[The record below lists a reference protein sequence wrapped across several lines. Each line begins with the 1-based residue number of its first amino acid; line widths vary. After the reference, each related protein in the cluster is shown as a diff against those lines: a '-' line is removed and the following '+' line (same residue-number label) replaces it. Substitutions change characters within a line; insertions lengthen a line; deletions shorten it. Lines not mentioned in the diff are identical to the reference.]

1 MVSIFNHCGHK
12 ENNMFEISEE
22 TKKAAI
28 EKMKEIW
35 SDVEI
40 AEETLEQKTKEC
52 FEAAVAIVKKQFGL

>member
-1 MVSIFNHCGHK
+1 
-12 ENNMFEISEE
+12 MFEISEE

>member
-1 MVSIFNHCGHK
+1 MVLTK

-35 SDVEI
+35 SDVEV
-40 AEETLEQKTKEC
+40 AEEVLEKKTEEC
-52 FEAAVAIVKKQFGL
+52 FKAAVAIVKKQFGM